1 MPRIRQLKPSP
12 WKTHLAFVLDSS
24 KIRGNYFVL
33 FLQMSN
39 LGQTGPAAA
48 RSALR
53 RQQRTA
59 TLVSLITALL
69 LMLLIGL
76 ILAII
81 LFKVGP
87 DEKATMISYSSQAEP
102 EQKITKPKIKTEVKR
117 KPAAPSMAMSRV
129 VVANSQSPTP
139 IPIPKIEVEDI
150 SMDIGVG
157 EDFGGGWGD
166 GNGFGGGGGATFF
179 GQTVRAERIAYVID
193 FSSSMK
199 GQNRHQLM
207 RDELSQSLGL
217 MNPGLQIGII
227 FFSGPAW
234 VAGDAVK
241 GTTVTTPKGK
251 TFKWKRGKGHS
262 HWEHDGK
269 KQEVPWWTITEK
281 EIKRLTKI
289 VKTAPLSGGTVWDNP
304 LNMALDMDPP
314 PQMIYF
320 MTDGAASGSD
330 KWAKEIGD
338 RAKDMGVVI
347 NCVALMQPKAEKD
360 LKTMAEATGGQL
372 TMVDGKGKRKQIK

>member
-1 MPRIRQLKPSP
+1 
-12 WKTHLAFVLDSS
+12 
-24 KIRGNYFVL
+24 
-33 FLQMSN
+33 MSN
-39 LGQTGPAAA
+39 SSQTGPAAA

-69 LMLLIGL
+69 LILLIGL

-81 LFKVGP
+81 LFTVGP
-87 DEKATMISYSSQAEP
+87 DERASMISYSSQAEP
-102 EQKITKPKIKTEVKR
+102 EQKITKPKIKTEVQR

-129 VVANSQSPTP
+129 IVSNSQSPTA
-139 IPIPKIEVEDI
+139 IPIPEIEVEDI

-157 EDFGGGWGD
+157 DDFGDGWGD
-166 GNGFGGGGGATFF
+166 GDGFGGGGGATFF

-207 RDELSQSLGL
+207 RDELSESLSL
-217 MNPGLQIGII
+217 MHPGLQIGII
-227 FFSGPAW
+227 FFAGPAW
-234 VAGDAVK
+234 VAGDTVK
-241 GTTVTTPKGK
+241 GTTVTSSKGK
-251 TFKWKRGKGHS
+251 SYKWKRGQGHS
-262 HWEHDGK
+262 KWEHDGK
-269 KQEVPWWTITEK
+269 KQKVPWWTITDK

-320 MTDGAASGSD
+320 MTDGVANGSD
-330 KWAKEIGD
+330 KWAKEVGE
-338 RAKDMGVVI
+338 RAKKMGVVI
-347 NCVALMQPKAEKD
+347 NCVALMQPKAEED
-360 LKTMAEATGGQL
+360 LKTMARLTGGQL
-372 TMVDGKGKRKQIK
+372 TMVDGKGKRKEIK

>member
-1 MPRIRQLKPSP
+1 
-12 WKTHLAFVLDSS
+12 
-24 KIRGNYFVL
+24 
-33 FLQMSN
+33 MSN

-102 EQKITKPKIKTEVKR
+102 EQKITKPKIKTEVQR

-139 IPIPKIEVEDI
+139 IPIPEIEVEDI

-166 GNGFGGGGGATFF
+166 GNGFGGGATFF
-179 GQTVRAERIAYVID
+179 GQIVRAERIAYVID

-234 VAGDAVK
+234 VAGDTVK

-281 EIKRLTKI
+281 EIKRLTEI

-320 MTDGAASGSD
+320 MTDGVASGSD